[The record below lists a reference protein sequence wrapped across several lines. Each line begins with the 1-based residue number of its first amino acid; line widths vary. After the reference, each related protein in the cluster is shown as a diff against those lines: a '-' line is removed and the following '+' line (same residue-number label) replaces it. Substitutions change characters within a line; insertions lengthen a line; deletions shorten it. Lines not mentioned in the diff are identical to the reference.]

1 MRKVNDFLEGGGGKT
16 EEHPWTAQTDLRRL
30 LIIRMVSKQTTSN
43 QNRLQH
49 PASSVRFQLFLTF
62 SEDFN
67 TNCLCTIKTLWWCWN
82 FSKKKL
88 LLYVKGKYLFFE
100 YRIAGC
106 SVRAGYPGIRSMRLG
121 DNFNWLEISLNSTN
135 Q

>member
-1 MRKVNDFLEGGGGKT
+1 MRKVNDFLEGGGWRASMNRANWPP
-16 EEHPWTAQTDLRRL
+16 E
-30 LIIRMVSKQTTSN
+30 TSN
-43 QNRLQH
+43 YQNGLQTNYIKSKLSPTSCFVCQVPTLSH
-49 PASSVRFQLFLTF
+49 VQW
-62 SEDFN
+62 DFN